1 MWKRLRVIFA
11 LGSGLVLLLGSASLR
26 AEHLEGDHQ
35 IDSEI
40 VLTERLGAMEHSIT
54 ITVADGSAQLRSV
67 TNGRERKRALSAA
80 DCTALWESLLVLP
93 VDDLESASPGRAL
106 PDASMF
112 TLALR
117 IGSTRHSFST
127 YDVDGLEDRRY
138 RDAIRA
144 ILDLERNQLAEP
156 AE

>member
-1 MWKRLRVIFA
+1 
-11 LGSGLVLLLGSASLR
+11 
-26 AEHLEGDHQ
+26 
-35 IDSEI
+35 
-40 VLTERLGAMEHSIT
+40 
-54 ITVADGSAQLRSV
+54 V

-144 ILDLERNQLAEP
+144 ILDLERKQLAEP